1 MATSRDRLLDAAARL
16 FHEKGYDGTTTR
28 EIGAEAGVDAA
39 LIARHFGNKA
49 GLYVAA
55 VRAETGEQ
63 APPDLLADGRVGA
76 LLARADAQGP
86 GPVYRVT
93 VAGEE
98 DPSVLAVLRE
108 QLTDRL
114 LDPLRSRLTGPDAE
128 LRAQVLVA
136 AFAGIVTARAAGT
149 LSALAQAPAEQVER
163 LTDRLLRT
171 LDDA

>member
-1 MATSRDRLLDAAARL
+1 MRL

-28 EIGAEAGVDAA
+28 EIGAAAGVDAA

-63 APPDLLADGRVGA
+63 APPDLLTPGRVAG

-93 VAGEE
+93 VAGED
-98 DPSVLAVLRE
+98 DPAVLAVLRE
-108 QLTDRL
+108 QLSERL
-114 LDPLRSRLTGPDAE
+114 LSPLLARLSGPDAP
-128 LRAQVLVA
+128 LRAEILVA
-136 AFAGIVTARAAGT
+136 AFAGVVTARAAGA
-149 LSALAQAPAEQVER
+149 LPALAEAPARQVE
-163 LTDRLLRT
+163 LLVDRLLRT
-171 LDDA
+171 LDQGA